1 MPHMQKWFGAAYKA
15 WLKSLII
22 KGEKIMLKNLLK
34 VVVILTVL
42 VAIFQLVMYFV
53 NQKKSGK
60 LEDDFDDE
68 EFGEGYLPIEGN

>member
-1 MPHMQKWFGAAYKA
+1 
-15 WLKSLII
+15 
-22 KGEKIMLKNLLK
+22 MLKNLLK

-53 NQKKSGK
+53 NQKKAGK

-68 EFGEGYLPIEGN
+68 EFGEDYILPIEGN